1 MDRVKKQ
8 VEEKIK
14 EISQEGINMSN
25 LETLGELV
33 DIHKDLENE
42 EYWKEKKEVMSMNY
56 RGEYGN
62 YGNEGYGA
70 RRRDSRGRYMA
81 RGKSRGN
88 YGADEPMEEMYE
100 KYQEYSEGKEQYER
114 GNYGAKDGAMKS
126 LEFMLESAVDFFEML
141 FEEASTPEEK
151 QMIKH
156 YIKKISEMM

>member
-1 MDRVKKQ
+1 MDKVKKQ

-81 RGKSRGN
+81 RGRGRGN

-126 LEFMLESAVDFFEML
+126 LEFMLESAIDFFEML

>member
-14 EISQEGINMSN
+14 EISQEGINMGN

-81 RGKSRGN
+81 RGRSRGN

-100 KYQEYSEGKEQYER
+100 KYQEYSEGREQY
-114 GNYGAKDGAMKS
+114 GHDDKGTMKA
-126 LEFMLESAVDFFEML
+126 LEYMLEAGIDFFEML
-141 FEEASTPEEK
+141 FEEASTPEAK

-156 YIKKISEMM
+156 YAKKISEMM

>member
-1 MDRVKKQ
+1 MDKVKKQ

-14 EISQEGINMSN
+14 EISQEGINMGN

-81 RGKSRGN
+81 RGRGRGN

-100 KYQEYSEGKEQYER
+100 KYQEYSEGREQY
-114 GNYGAKDGAMKS
+114 GHDDKGTMKA
-126 LEFMLESAVDFFEML
+126 LEYMLEAGIDFFEML
-141 FEEASTPEEK
+141 FEDAKTPEAK

-156 YIKKISEMM
+156 YAKKISEMM

>member
-1 MDRVKKQ
+1 MDKVKKQ

-14 EISQEGINMSN
+14 EISQEGINMGN

-81 RGKSRGN
+81 RGRGRGN
-88 YGADEPMEEMYE
+88 YRADEPMEEMYE
-100 KYQEYSEGKEQYER
+100 KYQEYSEGREQY
-114 GNYGAKDGAMKS
+114 GHDDKGTMKA
-126 LEFMLESAVDFFEML
+126 LEYMLEAGIDFFEML
-141 FEEASTPEEK
+141 FEEASTPEAK

-156 YIKKISEMM
+156 YAKKISEMM

>member
-1 MDRVKKQ
+1 MDKVKKQ

-14 EISQEGINMSN
+14 EISQEGINMGN

-81 RGKSRGN
+81 RGRGRGN
-88 YGADEPMEEMYE
+88 YGTDEPMEEMYE

-126 LEFMLESAVDFFEML
+126 LEFMLESAIDFFEML